1 MKLRESPDKYNLL
14 RSGQRVRDA
23 LVMLRRNV
31 DKLGLLDEQDTR
43 LLTLTMDNLF
53 GEVLTAVGVIR
64 GLRKEVNNE
73 QRS

>member
-1 MKLRESPDKYNLL
+1 MKLKESPDKYNLL

-23 LVMLRRNV
+23 LIMLKRNV

-53 GEVLTAVGVIR
+53 GEILTTVEVIK
-64 GLRKEVNNE
+64 GLRKEVKDE
-73 QRS
+73 